1 MLNVLDLPSL
11 WVFIEYED
19 GRRENVGNTNTLDA
33 DEAHYFWKLWNK
45 EKENNYHVRYV
56 SLEDKGQV
64 YEKYEF
70 NNEGIIIANKYIRVM
85 LEGRWNKKE

>member
-1 MLNVLDLPSL
+1 MSYVLGLHSL

-33 DEAHYFWKLWNK
+33 DEAHYFWKMWNK
-45 EKENNYHVRYV
+45 PKEKQYVRYV
-56 SLEDKGQV
+56 SLENKGKI

-70 NNEGIIIANKYIRVM
+70 NKEGNIIANKYIRIR
-85 LEGRWNKKE
+85 LQGEW